1 MYFLLVMA
9 SEQDLMAAPAHMPS
23 FAFLLFVRTGRRGQV
38 WPRAGHAV
46 GAQTM
51 LAGGGLPE
59 SLRILS
65 SLSPSIRVPSGAPR
79 TP

>member
-1 MYFLLVMA
+1 
-9 SEQDLMAAPAHMPS
+9 MAAPAQMPS
-23 FAFLLFVRTGRRGQV
+23 FAFFIVCENRKERSGLAQG
-38 WPRAGHAV
+38 WAYS